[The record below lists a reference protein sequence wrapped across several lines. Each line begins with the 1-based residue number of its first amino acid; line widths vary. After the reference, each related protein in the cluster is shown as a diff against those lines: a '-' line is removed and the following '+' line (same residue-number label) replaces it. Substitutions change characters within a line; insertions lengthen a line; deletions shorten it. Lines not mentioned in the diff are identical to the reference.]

1 VCYFLRLIPSS
12 LCRCMQVLRAFAQ
25 QDLFVP
31 VAPLLLDAAS
41 RSPCAP
47 KSNYEASDAAAPK
60 EDAEEA
66 GAPPPLAPA
75 LVRTPPH
82 AVD

>member
-1 VCYFLRLIPSS
+1 VCWCSRLIPSS
-12 LCRCMQVLRAFAQ
+12 LCRCIQVLRAFAQ
-25 QDLFVP
+25 RDLFVP

-41 RSPCAP
+41 RAP
-47 KSNYEASDAAAPK
+47 AAPPSNYEASEAAAPR

-75 LVRTPPH
+75 LVRTTG
-82 AVD
+82 